1 MEPVFFVM
9 AILGCGEAGDTCR
22 PVRTLPVHYAT
33 AEACSAASGAALAAN
48 TDLDYPEIAADCRP
62 GQTRQAA
69 AANGT
74 AIAMRP

>member
-1 MEPVFFVM
+1 M
-9 AILGCGEAGDTCR
+9 
-22 PVRTLPVHYAT
+22 HYAT

-74 AIAMRP
+74 TIAMRP